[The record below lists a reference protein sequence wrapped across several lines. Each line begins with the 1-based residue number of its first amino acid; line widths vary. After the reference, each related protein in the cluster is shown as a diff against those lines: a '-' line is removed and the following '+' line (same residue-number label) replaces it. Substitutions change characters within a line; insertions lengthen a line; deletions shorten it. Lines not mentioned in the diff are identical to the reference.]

1 MNTLKTVYGKL
12 FSNQVELEKHDVE
25 LAMFKSVQEIEKQY
39 ADLLAKSNEASKYVK
54 AINDAKLGLNNL
66 GKSLNVLSETFIK
79 DANSTIT
86 EAKALGLQAP
96 ASVTNLP
103 GFAKGIKTKAA
114 NLFKL
119 ANAIDANIKNL

>member
-1 MNTLKTVYGKL
+1 MNTQKAVYEKL
-12 FSNQVELEKHDVE
+12 FSNQVELEKHEVE

-39 ADLLAKSNEASKYVK
+39 ADLLAKSNEASRYVK
-54 AINDAKLGLNNL
+54 AINDAKMGLNNL
-66 GKSLNVLSETFIK
+66 GKSLNVLSEAFIK